1 MAYSYSIRPMELE
14 PASSPSVAHTNGQH
28 SVIAY
33 IILTLGSI
41 WTSPYLYST
50 SVNKWIKEEALNDI
64 DDSESSVKMY
74 CTKLLHNRA

>member
-14 PASSPSVAHTNGQH
+14 SESSPSMAHTNGQH

-33 IILTLGSI
+33 IILTFGSI

-50 SVNKWIKEEALNDI
+50 LANKWIKEEALNAI
-64 DDSESSVKMY
+64 DGSESIVKMY
-74 CTKLLHNRA
+74 CTILLHNRA